1 MKNSILDL
9 IGNTPLAKIDLETNG
24 NIFAKLEYLNP
35 GGSIKDRS
43 AKFILED
50 AEKSGILKPGSLIV
64 DASSG
69 NHGIALAMI
78 GRIKGYKVVITVSEK
93 ISKEKYYTLKAYGAE
108 VVVCKATQYLE
119 DPESYHSIA
128 KKIHVE
134 TPGSFMPNQ
143 YYNTKNRDAHET
155 EIAPEIWNQT
165 EGKITHFFAG
175 AGTSGTISGVG
186 RFLKKQNPDIKIIA
200 IDTENSFRATN
211 GNPKPYI
218 IEGVGM
224 DFDTPVLDESVIDE
238 IIAVGD
244 NETISMLQYLSNKK
258 GFLVGPSSGAVA
270 VGFKKYSDKYR
281 IKKDD
286 LAVLIFGDSG
296 RAYLSKNF
304 YYEDKEFKPAEFNY
318 KELSL

>member
-1 MKNSILDL
+1 
-9 IGNTPLAKIDLETNG
+9 
-24 NIFAKLEYLNP
+24 
-35 GGSIKDRS
+35 
-43 AKFILED
+43 
-50 AEKSGILKPGSLIV
+50 
-64 DASSG
+64 
-69 NHGIALAMI
+69 
-78 GRIKGYKVVITVSEK
+78 
-93 ISKEKYYTLKAYGAE
+93 
-108 VVVCKATQYLE
+108 
-119 DPESYHSIA
+119 
-128 KKIHVE
+128 
-134 TPGSFMPNQ
+134 MPNQ

-200 IDTENSFRATN
+200 I
-211 GNPKPYI
+211 
-218 IEGVGM
+218 
-224 DFDTPVLDESVIDE
+224 
-238 IIAVGD
+238 GD